1 MNKAIKYSYFTV
13 LFLSIVFMTVAVIFG
28 SNTTVSHVE
37 ATKTLLVEPSEAHLL
52 DDNIIEYQLDLEHV
66 KDDVSMALQFFTSH
80 QNIQVYVGEELIYS
94 VLGGASIFGHTTGSG
109 INIVLLPVETTTV
122 RVVMESVFGSAKEGQ
137 EFYYGDAVSLYRATI
152 KASLPDVIL
161 SGLIVAFGIGMIF
174 YWIIVHRRLGKNPAV
189 LYFGLFATMI
199 GLWALNETDMIR
211 LIFTKRSIAS
221 MMAYMMLALLIVPF
235 VQFVRYFFE
244 KEHSKLCDMICA
256 ITILETIL
264 LFVMHITN
272 IWEFR
277 QSAWM
282 IHGLMFVALWYMA
295 FCVRERI
302 HQYGA
307 DRKVKINA
315 IAVGALAVSI
325 VVDMIAFY
333 MDVQRTDVLGKIGIL
348 IYILLLGKEC
358 YADAFAKI
366 QEGEKAESYLQLAM
380 TDVMTGLM
388 NRSAFEEWEDKC
400 TDLSD
405 VMIVTF
411 DLNNLKYCNDHL
423 GHKAG
428 DEYIIEAANMI
439 SRVFGAVGQCY
450 RIGGDEF
457 CAVILKASHF
467 NIEKYLD
474 RLREEQD
481 YFNRESEQV
490 KIHIAV
496 GYALH
501 ENCDEDMEQT
511 RSRAD
516 AFMYRNKNKMKIN
529 GER

>member
-1 MNKAIKYSYFTV
+1 
-13 LFLSIVFMTVAVIFG
+13 
-28 SNTTVSHVE
+28 
-37 ATKTLLVEPSEAHLL
+37 
-52 DDNIIEYQLDLEHV
+52 
-66 KDDVSMALQFFTSH
+66 
-80 QNIQVYVGEELIYS
+80 
-94 VLGGASIFGHTTGSG
+94 
-109 INIVLLPVETTTV
+109 
-122 RVVMESVFGSAKEGQ
+122 
-137 EFYYGDAVSLYRATI
+137 
-152 KASLPDVIL
+152 
-161 SGLIVAFGIGMIF
+161 
-174 YWIIVHRRLGKNPAV
+174 
-189 LYFGLFATMI
+189 
-199 GLWALNETDMIR
+199 
-211 LIFTKRSIAS
+211 